1 MLYVLPQVEKC
12 IALVDNKKIVQ
23 CMRYSRIT
31 LVDANNKIHAV
42 YALLQ
47 LHIALVDV
55 KKIHAV
61 YELVWL
67 SIALVDVKKYMQ
79 CLS

>member
-1 MLYVLPQVEKC
+1 
-12 IALVDNKKIVQ
+12 
-23 CMRYSRIT
+23 MRYSRIT

-67 SIALVDVKKYMQ
+67 SIALVDANNNVVECVGYSALGKY
-79 CLS
+79 

>member
-1 MLYVLPQVEKC
+1 M
-12 IALVDNKKIVQ
+12 
-23 CMRYSRIT
+23 
-31 LVDANNKIHAV
+31 

-47 LHIALVDV
+47 LHIALVDA

-67 SIALVDVKKYMQ
+67 AIALVDANNNVVECVGY
-79 CLS
+79 SA